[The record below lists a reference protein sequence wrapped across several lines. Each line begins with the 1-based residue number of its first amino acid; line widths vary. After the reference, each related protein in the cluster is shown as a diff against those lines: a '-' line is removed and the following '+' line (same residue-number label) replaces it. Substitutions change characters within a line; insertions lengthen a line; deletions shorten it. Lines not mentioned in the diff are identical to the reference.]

1 MTRLATLAW
10 GALLLGLGLTAAG
23 CQGPEEKPAPPAG
36 QGQSDPLLGPS
47 RPVQAEPPAGHFTTH
62 WDILCSR
69 YLPDYQEK
77 ESFAQPCYQTD
88 HLRLELL
95 RGTAGG
101 LPAPERPAAE
111 VLIAVEG
118 EGTLQIDGLTI
129 PFAAGKVAVLP
140 AGARGALIGKPK
152 DPLLCVAFRQR
163 TVDPPSLARPA
174 GVRPV
179 VREFQELYP
188 HKTPPL
194 AGVRE
199 EWVAGLPGISLHVL
213 EVVGDPQQT
222 ATVEV
227 EIDGKKQP
235 LQLQQGYVTPYQ
247 RRQTDQMLLFLHG
260 TGSLGLSNGGNL
272 VKDGSLAGIP
282 NRVTAYYAN
291 GGSYEP
297 TLALIVLAPGTTPE
311 DPQADYE
318 MQFEGP
324 TRPWKR
330 PVTARQR

>member
-1 MTRLATLAW
+1 MTRLATLGW
-10 GALLLGLGLTAAG
+10 GALLLGLGLTGAG
-23 CQGPEEKPAPPAG
+23 CRGTDEKPATPAG
-36 QGQSDPLLGPS
+36 GEVDPLLGPS
-47 RPVQAEPPAGHFTTH
+47 RPAQAEPPAGHFTTH

-69 YLPDYQEK
+69 YLPDYKES

-95 RGTAGG
+95 RGTASG

-118 EGTLQIDGLTI
+118 EGTLQIDGLTL
-129 PFAAGKVAVLP
+129 PFVAGQVAVLP
-140 AGARGALIGKPK
+140 VGARGALVGKPK
-152 DPLLCVAFRQR
+152 DPLLCVAFRER
-163 TVDPPSLARPA
+163 TTGTPSLARPA

-188 HKTPPL
+188 HDTPPL

-213 EVVGDPQQT
+213 EVVGDPRKT
-222 ATVEV
+222 AEVEV

-235 LQLQQGYVTPYQ
+235 LKLQQGYVTPYQ
-247 RRQTDQMLLFLHG
+247 RRQSDQMLFFLHG
-260 TGSLGLSNGGNL
+260 AGSLGLSNGGNL

-291 GGSYEP
+291 GSREP
-297 TLALIVLAPGTTPE
+297 TLALIVLAPGTQPE

-324 TRPWKR
+324 ARPWKR